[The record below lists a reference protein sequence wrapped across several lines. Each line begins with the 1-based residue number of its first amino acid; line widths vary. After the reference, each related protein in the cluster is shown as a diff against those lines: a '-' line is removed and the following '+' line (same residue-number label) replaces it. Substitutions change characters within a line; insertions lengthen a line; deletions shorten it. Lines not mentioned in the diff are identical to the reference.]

1 MDNNRKTSNN
11 WDNDKKVVLVSHLDE
26 VPITVERKVPH
37 NLEETLGNPGL
48 PRANV
53 AASREKPNGTIG
65 NVKRRT
71 VDFWDTD
78 HDGVIRPFD
87 TYQGFRR
94 LGFNIFYC
102 IFSAVSLHLS
112 IAYMTQK
119 SWIPFLGNP
128 FFKIYTD
135 RIYKCKH
142 GSDSESY
149 DTEGRFV
156 PQKFEELFS
165 KYDKNNKGGLNSR
178 DILNLIYGNGN
189 VWDPV
194 GWAFAAFE
202 WGTLYMLCADEHG
215 LIKKEDIRSQYDG
228 TLFYRVANEYE
239 KRKNHHSLFPIE
251 KLDKHNFFQK
261 ED

>member
-202 WGTLYMLCADEHG
+202 WGTLYMLCADEH
-215 LIKKEDIRSQYDG
+215 
-228 TLFYRVANEYE
+228 VANEYE